1 LEELSSRTKRCRA
14 VAVLA
19 TSSRATLRKELE
31 EYIAISSTL
40 TVCSINVGPHV
51 GNPPLLPHEVII
63 SSDLQ
68 PDSNGSALV
77 VFTSG
82 TTGRPKGVVKRRA
95 AVYNAALAV
104 ADNYQLVENDTVLH
118 ITPVNHASGIG
129 LALLPFL
136 LSGGCVEFRTE
147 HIEGFDAGQLW
158 NRWREGGLTFFSGVP
173 SIYKDMMQYFE
184 EHISKLPTEELQGYV
199 TGLNQVK
206 GMLCGTSALPQSL
219 QQKWTELR
227 GGKMLLTRYGG
238 TESSAVFK
246 VPLHAADVPE
256 VNCPKIRNSRSWLIQ
271 IQGHSWRGCAWG
283 RREIV

>member
-1 LEELSSRTKRCRA
+1 LEELSNRTKRCRA

-19 TSSRATLRKELE
+19 TSSCATLGKELE
-31 EYIAISSTL
+31 EHIAISSTL
-40 TVCSINVGPHV
+40 TVCSINIGLHV
-51 GNPPLLPHEVII
+51 GKLPLLPHEVII

-68 PDSNGSALV
+68 PDSNGPALV

-136 LSGGCVEFRTE
+136 LSGGCVEFRVE
-147 HIEGFDAGQLW
+147 HVEAFDAGQLW
-158 NRWREGGLTFFSGVP
+158 DRWREGGLTFFSGVP
-173 SIYKDMMQYFE
+173 NIYKNMMQYFE
-184 EHISKLPTEELQGYV
+184 EHISKLPPEELKGYI
-199 TGLNQVK
+199 TGLNQFK
-206 GMLCGTSALPQSL
+206 GMLCGTSALPQLL
-219 QQKWTELR
+219 QQKWTKLR
-227 GGKMLLTRYGG
+227 GGRMLLTRYGG

-256 VNCPKIRNSRSWLIQ
+256 VNCSKTGNSRSQLTQ
-271 IQGHSWRGCAWG
+271 IQGHRW
-283 RREIV
+283 